1 MTGLTDF
8 GIYMSKMLVHRI
20 LNNWTEYLPVF
31 PIARF
36 KKPRR
41 SPLRLRF
48 LNRTLKKTFC
58 ALVQLFCERCT
69 GDRCIFLNEDR
80 HMHNI
85 AILLDENVM

>member
-1 MTGLTDF
+1 MNTYTHFGLDDAKNEM
-8 GIYMSKMLVHRI
+8 IRMEELVHRI

-69 GDRCIFLNEDR
+69 SFE
-80 HMHNI
+80 
-85 AILLDENVM
+85 